1 MVAVPLPQWRLPRR
15 NSVLQ
20 MGRPI
25 QHRHDRFIN
34 SNTTLVASPRSHHF
48 PLSVLKTLYRTGA
61 VLDSRARVLLYG
73 HVWDSFF
80 DIDEFGP
87 RGWVYESWV
96 SAWIGGERDA
106 RYVCW

>member
-1 MVAVPLPQWRLPRR
+1 M
-15 NSVLQ
+15 
-20 MGRPI
+20 
-25 QHRHDRFIN
+25 
-34 SNTTLVASPRSHHF
+34 
-48 PLSVLKTLYRTGA
+48 
-61 VLDSRARVLLYG
+61 LDSRARVLLYG